1 MEAGIVGLPN
11 VGKST
16 LFNALTVASVPS
28 ESYPFCTIEP
38 NVGVVAV
45 PDPRLDVIAR
55 HVETKKVT
63 PAAVRLVDIAGLVKG
78 ASEGEGLGNKFLAH
92 IRSVDAILLVVRCFE
107 DPNVAHVDG
116 SVDPTR
122 DIETIQTEL
131 LLADLQTVE
140 VALDKA
146 RRLART
152 GDKQARS
159 LVAMLE
165 SCESNL
171 SAGEPIR
178 NLALDSPDAA
188 TTLKGLG
195 LLTAKRML
203 YVANVAD
210 DDLAGQGPLAMAVRK
225 CADSD
230 ASVVVPIC
238 AGLESDL
245 AELDE
250 ADRQELLDD
259 LGLAEPALAVLTR
272 SVYELLGLHT
282 FFTTRS
288 KELRAWTVPTGATA
302 PQAAGV
308 IHTDFQRGFIR
319 VEVYCVADLEQ
330 YGSEAEIRA
339 AGKLRTEG
347 KDYVIQDG
355 DVCHFL
361 FNV

>member
-16 LFNALTVASVPS
+16 LFNALTVAGVPS
-28 ESYPFCTIEP
+28 ENYPFCTIEP

-45 PDPRLDVIAR
+45 PDPRLAVISS

-63 PAAVRLVDIAGLVKG
+63 PAVVRLVDIAGLVKG
-78 ASEGEGLGNKFLAH
+78 ASRGEGLGNQFLSH

-107 DPNVAHVDG
+107 DENVAHVDG
-116 SVDPTR
+116 SVDPVR
-122 DIETIQTEL
+122 DIDTIDTEL

-140 VALDKA
+140 AALDKA
-146 RRLART
+146 QRAART
-152 GDKQARS
+152 GDKDATARVS
-159 LVAMLE
+159 VLADCA
-165 SCESNL
+165 SSL

-178 NLALDSPDAA
+178 GLEFDAPDAA
-188 TTLKGLG
+188 PLLRSFG
-195 LLTAKRML
+195 LLTAKRVL
-203 YVANVAD
+203 YVLNVAED
-210 DDLAGQGPLAMAVRK
+210 DVQGEGPLAQAVRQRAE
-225 CADSD
+225 ADG
-230 ASVVVPIC
+230 VPVVPVS
-238 AGLESDL
+238 AKLESEL

-250 ADRQELLDD
+250 ADRKEMLED
-259 LGLAEPALAVLTR
+259 LGLAEPALAALARATYR
-272 SVYELLGLHT
+272 LLGLHT

-288 KELRAWTVPTGATA
+288 KELRAWTVPIGTTA
-302 PQAAGV
+302 PEAAGV

-319 VEVYCVADLEQ
+319 AEVYRVADLEH
-330 YGSEAEIRA
+330 YESEAAIRS

-347 KDYVIQDG
+347 KDYVVQDG